1 MIRTPRARLIALAA
15 AALLTTA
22 AFAGAAAP
30 ANAVTFDNEP
40 VRLTAHFTVAGHPY
54 TLRDVSV
61 GSATQTV
68 HIGQHSGEYRS
79 QYRLTLKDDRGHVL
93 ARVHRG
99 LITQDYVLTTFS
111 DATFPSTEAFAE
123 ARHRALHVSATTAR
137 NHWLKE
143 LRIQSVS
150 ADVESNIGVTLDY
163 LDHLPAGVAPDFDAI
178 TPVRSDEYRGSA
190 TISGTDAT
198 HWSVIV
204 RDTQDGYGEFS
215 DHITGS
221 GSAFLF

>member
-1 MIRTPRARLIALAA
+1 LIRTPRARIITLAT

-40 VRLTAHFTVAGHPY
+40 VRFTAHFTVAGHPY

-68 HIGQHSGEYRS
+68 RIGQHSGQYRS
-79 QYRLTLKDDRGHVL
+79 HYRLTLKDDHGRVL
-93 ARVHRG
+93 AKVHRG
-99 LITQDYVLTTFS
+99 LVTQDYILTTFA
-111 DATFPSTEAFAE
+111 DATFPTTEAFAK

-137 NHWLKE
+137 SHWLKE

-150 ADVESNIGVTLDY
+150 ADVESNIGVTFDY
-163 LDHLPAGVAPDFDAI
+163 LDHLPAGATPDFDAI
-178 TPVRSDEYRGSA
+178 TPIRSDEYRGSV
-190 TISGTDAT
+190 TISGTDTT

-221 GSAFLF
+221 GTSFLF